1 MPVWLLTAYVL
12 TWPVLVAGVM
22 LVIFRA
28 FIREWLQ
35 ARREG
40 RDII

>member
-12 TWPVLVAGVM
+12 IWPVLVIGVIG
-22 LVIFRA
+22 VISRA

-40 RDII
+40 RSII